1 MCVHVRGLVCPQ
13 LQGVSGELVPLFS
26 TGFPSDLLVFLLRS
40 LSLLLVHSL
49 SASLAQPGPR
59 LPSASP
65 SSGLEDEV
73 GVGSAF
79 RVLVA
84 GTALPV
90 GVGWSRTLGQRLH
103 HLCDMERK
111 KEVQSEN

>member
-1 MCVHVRGLVCPQ
+1 MVNLTNTKLTQPVAR
-13 LQGVSGELVPLFS
+13 
-26 TGFPSDLLVFLLRS
+26 
-40 LSLLLVHSL
+40 LS
-49 SASLAQPGPR
+49 PIGDR
-59 LPSASP
+59 ASP

-73 GVGSAF
+73 SVGSAF

-103 HLCDMERK
+103 HLCDMEKGSSVRK
-111 KEVQSEN
+111 LI

>member
-1 MCVHVRGLVCPQ
+1 MVNLTNTNLTQPVAR
-13 LQGVSGELVPLFS
+13 
-26 TGFPSDLLVFLLRS
+26 
-40 LSLLLVHSL
+40 LS
-49 SASLAQPGPR
+49 PIGDR
-59 LPSASP
+59 ASP

-90 GVGWSRTLGQRLH
+90 GVGWSRTMGQRLH